1 MIEHYLDKLMNVK
14 TGGDQQGFNKSYHYH
29 RYEPTPYSAL
39 EDLFDQYQLQ
49 STDRI
54 VDFGCGKGR
63 LNFFINY
70 LYDATVIGVEMN
82 QEFYDE
88 ALENREHYINT
99 TGNSLDKIQ
108 FLNCLAEDYQVN
120 PLDNIFYFFNPFSV
134 EIFMNVINK
143 ILHSIEKS
151 NREIDLILYYAS
163 EEYIYYL
170 ENSTS
175 FEMKEEVIL
184 HGLYEQNPYEKFVI
198 YRLDI

>member
-1 MIEHYLDKLMNVK
+1 MIEHYFDKQMNVK

-39 EDLFDQYQLQ
+39 EDLFDQYQLK

-63 LNFFINY
+63 LNFFIHY

-88 ALENREHYINT
+88 ALENREHYIKT
-99 TGNSLDKIQ
+99 TENSKDQIQ
-108 FLNCLAEDYQVN
+108 FLCCLAEDYQIN

-143 ILHSIEKS
+143 ILLSVEKS
-151 NREIDLILYYAS
+151 NRDIDLILYYGS

-175 FEMKEEVIL
+175 FELKEEVIL

-198 YRLDI
+198 YRLII